1 MISFFS
7 FGKIFNRGVSM
18 KSNSFKIILILF
30 SIALISLYLLW
41 FYLFSNTTNNCNSS
55 YKVPKLKI
63 SSDNEITDNYSDINF
78 SINNKKSIE
87 SLIKLHGN
95 STKGAI
101 KKPYKLK
108 LNNRINLLGINEV
121 KQWIL
126 LANSFDSTL
135 LRNKIVLDFANK
147 TRIKYTV
154 NSEFIDLYINDDFY
168 GNYLITEKIKSD
180 KNMIDIDIDR
190 GDFLLEYESNR
201 LTEGKSY
208 FITDVYNWRYE
219 VKDIDLFN
227 EEKANEL
234 KSLFSNVEKVL
245 KSNNYNQIK
254 KYIDIDS
261 MVDLYIIEEYFK
273 DPDCGFS
280 SLYLYFKDG
289 KLYAGP
295 AWDFDLAMGN
305 HPNEQYNNI
314 NNQGDSSGDSTHSIY
329 ANQHIFGEL
338 LKNKEFKKNVIKRYK
353 ELQPQIK
360 GLYTGSSSMID
371 KYYDTYKES
380 LELDVCRWYGEKCNT
395 DYLKNEIQNLKKWLR
410 KRNEWLLNEFKIATN
425 DYEI

>member
-1 MISFFS
+1 
-7 FGKIFNRGVSM
+7 M

>member
-1 MISFFS
+1 
-7 FGKIFNRGVSM
+7 M

-41 FYLFSNTTNNCNSS
+41 LYLFSNTTNNCNSS

-147 TRIKYTV
+147 TRIKYKV

-180 KNMIDIDIDR
+180 KNMVDIDVDR

-234 KSLFSNVEKVL
+234 KSLFSNVEESL
-245 KSNNYNQIK
+245 KSNDYNQIK

-314 NNQGDSSGDSTHSIY
+314 NNQGDSSGDSTRSIY

-360 GLYTGSSSMID
+360 ELYTGSSSMID

-380 LELDVCRWYGEKCNT
+380 LELDVCRWHGEKCNT

-410 KRNEWLLNEFKIATN
+410 KRNEWLLNEFKI
-425 DYEI
+425 EL